1 MGRLHPG
8 LYIQQLVRALGKP
21 KTPSLPYLLPY
32 TKELSSSEARR
43 LSEVCSMRLKKNLP
57 SDPQS
62 IEETLFCHAV
72 AGRTDHLFATAKY
85 LRDNMELRL
94 KATPA
99 MYLLMLQGIAR
110 TRDKLYIASAVAL
123 YTELHEKEFAIT
135 PEDRNLA
142 ASLLLDIFRNCKDI
156 ALLLQL
162 KIAYEN
168 YMTKSVSDKNLEV
181 RYISTFIHVYLNTGQ
196 YTRAVE
202 LFENGYS
209 DLTEVQFSPS
219 RVLEIFP
226 TKDVLVAMSQSG
238 DVAMLTKWLGLVLD
252 VDRSLVDYD
261 TWSVFLSLGLSQNHH
276 GLVMLIYSRLIMLEL
291 ENVSL
296 DDVMF
301 SNKLEELESKSG
313 VLASLSEKT
322 LTEILHTLASNGDVN
337 STLSLIEWH
346 YVHKKL
352 KGEKALSKDLCLDII
367 LSYCYHNDETPTVG
381 DLSIQNVLST
391 LNNFTSKL
399 DAEFTFSYRDICDA
413 MSYRFMHYNAID
425 PNVEVAEI
433 KARASF
439 NKALEFEEGL
449 ESKPRKILNLNLY
462 DSKQGNL
469 LKNSEVLDSFIRSTI
484 NYILLENHHINTLQI
499 FINCV
504 LHHIM
509 KYQNATGMVV
519 ALLAMYQIHPKM
531 ASEWLEPELWDIILR
546 TVSKSPAAK
555 LVGFEIYQH
564 MKAQGIPLT
573 ASHYEDL
580 ILSASKGSDNGILQ
594 LYLHCAKS
602 LELPDSI
609 EQHLKAKNI
618 TLHESKLDNPTA
630 YSEEEKTD
638 RKRYYDMDKRDCGY
652 LKAILNEDKTI

>member
-1 MGRLHPG
+1 MGRLYPG

-21 KTPSLPYLLPY
+21 KTPSLPYLLQY
-32 TKELSSSEARR
+32 TKELSSNEARR
-43 LSEVCSMRLKKNLP
+43 LSEVCSTRLKKNLP
-57 SDPQS
+57 KDPQV
-62 IEETLFCHAV
+62 IEEALFCHAA
-72 AGRTDHLFATAKY
+72 AGRADHLFEIAKC

-94 KATPA
+94 KVTPA

-110 TRDKLYIASAVAL
+110 TRDKRYTASAVAL
-123 YTELHEKEFAIT
+123 YTELHEKGFSIT

-142 ASLLLDIFRNCKDI
+142 ASLLLDVFRNCKDI
-156 ALLLQL
+156 AQLLQL

-168 YMTKSVSDKNLEV
+168 YMTKSVTDENLEI
-181 RYISTFIHVYLNTGQ
+181 RYISTFISVYLNTGQ

-219 RVLEIFP
+219 RVLALFP
-226 TKDVLVAMSQSG
+226 TKDFLVAMSRSG
-238 DVAMLTKWLGLVLD
+238 DVAMLSKWLALVLD
-252 VDRSLVDYD
+252 VDRSLVGYD
-261 TWSVFLSLGLSQNHH
+261 TWSEFLSLGLSQNHH
-276 GLVMLIYSRLIMLEL
+276 GLVKLIYSRLIMLEL

-296 DDVMF
+296 DEVMF

-337 STLSLIEWH
+337 STLGLIEWH

-352 KGEKALSKDLCLDII
+352 KGERALTKDLCLDII
-367 LSYCYHNDETPTVG
+367 LSYCYHNDETPGVG

-399 DAEFTFSYRDICDA
+399 DAEFSFSYQDICDG
-413 MSYRFMHYNAID
+413 MSYRFMRYKAID

-439 NKALEFEEGL
+439 NKAQEYEEGL

-469 LKNSEVLDSFIRSTI
+469 LKNSEVLDDFMRTTI
-484 NYILLENHHINTLQI
+484 NYILQENHHIETLRI

-509 KYQNATGMVV
+509 KYQNATGMIV
-519 ALLAMYQIHPKM
+519 ALLAMHQINPKM
-531 ASEWLEPELWDIILR
+531 ASEWLGQELWDIILR

-564 MKAQGIPLT
+564 MKTRGVALT

-580 ILSASKGSDNGILQ
+580 ILSASKGSDNGVLQ
-594 LYLHCAKS
+594 HYLHCAKS
-602 LELPDSI
+602 FELLESTKA
-609 EQHLKAKNI
+609 HLKAKNI
-618 TLHESKLDNPTA
+618 TLHESNADNPTA
-630 YSEEEKTD
+630 YSEEERAD

-652 LKAILNEDKTI
+652 LKVILNEDKTI